1 MKLII
6 NRLQE
11 IVDESGLD
19 KKSFSEKVGINPGT
33 LSHIFTGRNNPS
45 LEVIIQIS
53 NIYNQYSLDWLLKG
67 EGEKYKEDKLKS
79 VEINKSAAVELQ
91 YKLKLVKMLVA
102 EHFKTEISLLDEIM
116 KEVNSISK

>member
-1 MKLII
+1 MKLITE
-6 NRLQE
+6 RLQE
-11 IVDESGLD
+11 IVNETGLD

-45 LEVIIQIS
+45 LEVILQIS
-53 NIYNQYSLDWLLKG
+53 NIYDQYSLEWLLKG
-67 EGEKYKEDKLKS
+67 EGEKYKNDKNKKLDTSQLKN
-79 VEINKSAAVELQ
+79 EELQ

-116 KEVNSISK
+116 KEIKS